1 MLLYDFMSGFSP
13 GRMLRLLLPV
23 VFFFGGLVWAQEEGG
38 RPLSDREYRYQ
49 KMEERALNLS
59 RRLSAISGSDPIEL
73 IDRNQSFDPVY
84 SESAAQYTFD
94 SLPGPVD
101 KVEPLPTYEEANM
114 SASPAVY
121 RSEVSRVVP
130 TTQQRKGDYYFMP
143 FAGFNLSSETMFS
156 INELGNASDEL
167 EGVIGNL
174 IGIAAG
180 KRWDNWL
187 ASLRIFYSYNE
198 FKNDNFTTDNQ
209 ERVSVTANQESY
221 SMSLNF
227 GYSIPLS
234 YSLST
239 YGVVGLGGSF
249 RKNSAFP
256 TLHSPVLGDISLL
269 SVTDS
274 SLVLSYDFSMGF
286 EYLFNSNYSVLLGYR
301 LLGLSSNESF
311 EGSFQHLIELG
322 VGANF

>member
-143 FAGFNLSSETMFS
+143 FAGFAIATNTTLTDDF
-156 INELGNASDEL
+156 LDDEL
-167 EGVIGNL
+167 EGEWGNAV
-174 IGIAAG
+174 GISVG
-180 KRWDNWL
+180 TRWDNWS
-187 ASLRIFYSYNE
+187 ASLRVAYHYLEYSNP
-198 FKNDNFTTDNQ
+198 NFNANVSNPT
-209 ERVSVTANQESY
+209 RVFGTEESFSLSVGG
-221 SMSLNF
+221 
-227 GYSIPLS
+227 GYAIPLS
-234 YSLST
+234 QSLST
-239 YGVVGLGGSF
+239 YGGLGIGF
-249 RKNSAFP
+249 AWRRNSADVE
-256 TLHSPVLGDISLL
+256 TLVKGIWSPDPDGDKSQ
-269 SVTDS
+269 S
-274 SLVLSYDFSMGF
+274 SLVFTYDFSMGF